1 MKKHIVGL
9 SIALLLLFVLAAGV
23 QASVV
28 GQKETEPN
36 NTPAT
41 ANNLSSDTNITGS
54 IEPASDVDYFKI
66 RGVNDFWGIV
76 AFLDTSASGS
86 SQSGDL
92 RFYAPDGVTL
102 LQQDD
107 GGADKK
113 AVLAWP
119 HFDGRDSHFLRVSQA
134 GQTQSIDNYVL
145 RYYQLSIGGKGTEH
159 AEQEPNNTP
168 ATANTAARVNRGV
181 ISSASDVD
189 CYAIYGRTGQSV
201 ILALNADPENDGG
214 ADLDIKFYKND
225 GSLWKQAHRAG
236 PGGNEYIDA
245 TQLSED
251 DVYTYC
257 VQGASHTGP
266 AATYLIGAI
275 VDGRGYEPW
284 QRGKITW
291 QNARPGNFVR
301 IGETMRFHLEYHH
314 LTSLPVPDK
323 FRLHIHYNSN
333 CLDVVD
339 DDHAD
344 YRYHDAFGWAYN
356 GIAPFMTE
364 TKTIVMR
371 AKARCNDFVSFDYA
385 SDYYDTSWGE
395 VSYYTIGDGY
405 YLPIMLTQ

>member
-1 MKKHIVGL
+1 MKKHVLGL
-9 SIALLLLFVLAAGV
+9 TIMLFLLFVLATGV
-23 QASVV
+23 QASVS
-28 GQKETEPN
+28 GKEETEPN

-41 ANNLSSDTNITGS
+41 ANSLSPDTDITGN

-66 RGVNDFWGIV
+66 RGVNAFWGIV

-92 RFYAPDGVTL
+92 RFYAPDGTTQ
-102 LQQDD
+102 LQQDV
-107 GGADKK
+107 GGPNKK

-119 HFDGRDSHFLRVSQA
+119 HFDGRDSHFLRVSQV

-145 RYYQLSIGGKGTEH
+145 RYYKLSIGGKGTEH

-181 ISSASDVD
+181 ISSASDDD
-189 CYAIYGRTGQSV
+189 CYAIYGRAGQNI

-214 ADLDIKFYKND
+214 ADLNISFYKKN

-236 PGGNEYIDA
+236 PGGNEYIDDS
-245 TQLSED
+245 TLPED
-251 DVYTYC
+251 GIYTYC

-275 VDGRGYEPW
+275 IDGRGYEPW
-284 QRGKITW
+284 QHGEITW
-291 QNARPGNFVR
+291 QNARPGNFARV
-301 IGETMRFHLEYHH
+301 GETMHFHIDYRH
-314 LTSLPVPDK
+314 LSPLSVPDN
-323 FRLHIHYNSN
+323 FRLYIYYNPD

-344 YRYHDAFGWAYN
+344 YRYQDTFGWTYS
-356 GIAPFMTE
+356 GISPFMHE
-364 TKTIVMR
+364 TKNIVMR
-371 AKARCNDFVSFDYA
+371 AKARCNDVVYFDYA
-385 SDYYDTSWGE
+385 SDYYSTSWGRT
-395 VSYYTIGDGY
+395 SYYTIGDGY
-405 YLPIMLTQ
+405 YLPIILTQ